1 MRPVQIVFV
10 EGGQQTRYGS
20 IPIAHDIA
28 YAQLAQGVSRLIAS
42 GGHARV
48 VQKLHELCAASDP
61 VSDVHE
67 CAHAGACREEEPI
80 GALANKLRD
89 SVL

>member
-1 MRPVQIVFV
+1 
-10 EGGQQTRYGS
+10 
-20 IPIAHDIA
+20 
-28 YAQLAQGVSRLIAS
+28 
-42 GGHARV
+42 V